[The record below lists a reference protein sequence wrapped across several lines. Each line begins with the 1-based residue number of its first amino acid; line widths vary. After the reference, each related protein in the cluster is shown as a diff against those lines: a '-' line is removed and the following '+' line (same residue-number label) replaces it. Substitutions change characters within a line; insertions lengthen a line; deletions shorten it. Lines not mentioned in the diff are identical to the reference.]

1 MLQMQSEI
9 RGLQTENHRILDILQ
24 NRNPEDDASS

>member
-9 RGLQTENHRILDILQ
+9 RGLQTENSRILDILQ
-24 NRNPEDDASS
+24 NRNTEGEL